1 MNTRWQILSV
11 AASLLIAGSLIWAFA
26 VSPSRQPA
34 APQVPENTTPAPLAS
49 APSGSP
55 PGDQATT
62 KTPVSET
69 PASENAAAQQ
79 KGASPLAPPSSDQP
93 PPTTALA
100 EEPPGQQTPR
110 PQTGSPPS
118 ASQPPAAGSADENP
132 PSSKDPLALY
142 PAGDIPQDQDQTY
155 EDIWAR
161 PIPVPPEAQGLK
173 RLTKQNGVWVDPKR
187 RRVVIAGRVVLRRG
201 ALEMFACPRQTK
213 EHESVV
219 GVNTKA
225 YVVHAALLALGVEPG
240 RPVQFDPEY
249 RPAQGPEIR
258 VLVCW
263 TDPQGRRRCVP
274 AQKWIRNVKTKKE
287 MQHPWLFT
295 GSQWWESPD
304 GKQRYYMAE
313 QGDFICVSNFPT
325 AMLDLPIRSSN
336 AAAELLFAAYTPR
349 IPPLGTDVALILEPV
364 TAPKPN
370 APAPPKNK
378 ADSQPNSSRKKT
390 PVAAPPAAQP
400 DSTSLPSPKSSRS
413 AE

>member
-1 MNTRWQILSV
+1 MNTRWQILGF
-11 AASLLIAGSLIWAFA
+11 AALLLIAGVLIWVFA
-26 VSPSRQPA
+26 ASPSPQEPSPQTTA
-34 APQVPENTTPAPLAS
+34 ATGTSPPPAPPAE
-49 APSGSP
+49 AP
-55 PGDQATT
+55 PGSGKLDRAFDLG
-62 KTPVSET
+62 T
-69 PASENAAAQQ
+69 PASLVSAQQ
-79 KGASPLAPPSSDQP
+79 QEPSPAGPDS
-93 PPTTALA
+93 
-100 EEPPGQQTPR
+100 PR
-110 PQTGSPPS
+110 KQAPS
-118 ASQPPAAGSADENP
+118 AQPVPMQPKPAPAPKPA
-132 PSSKDPLALY
+132 PSDKDPLAIY
-142 PAGDIPQDQDQTY
+142 PAEDAPEDQEQTY

-161 PIPVPPEAQGLK
+161 PIPVPPEAKGLK

-187 RRVVIAGRVVLRRG
+187 RRVIIAGRVVLRRG
-201 ALEMFACPRQTK
+201 PLEMFACPRQTK

-219 GVNTKA
+219 GVNTKV

-263 TDPQGRRRCVP
+263 TDPQGKRRCVP
-274 AQKWIRNVKTKKE
+274 AQKWVRNVKTNKE

-336 AAAELLFAAYTPR
+336 AASQLLFTAFTRR

-364 TAPKPN
+364 KPPKAATPSPDSKKPKPQPGPAQKN
-370 APAPPKNK
+370 TPPEKAPP
-378 ADSQPNSSRKKT
+378 SQPGTPSRVSPEKK
-390 PVAAPPAAQP
+390 
-400 DSTSLPSPKSSRS
+400 
-413 AE
+413 